1 MKFFLDTAN
10 LADIRWATQAGLIDG
25 ITTNPTL
32 LARSAG
38 DVEPN
43 DVLKEI
49 CSLVDGPVSAEVVA
63 LDTAGMYAEGR
74 ELARL
79 ADNIVVKIPMLEE
92 GMVAVRRL
100 SADGIKVN
108 VTLAFSSVQCLIAA
122 KAGATYVSPF
132 LGRLD
137 DVGEDGMAVIRET
150 RTIFDNYGYET
161 EILAASIR
169 HPRHVAEAAMLGAD
183 AATMPTDV
191 LKKLLLHPLTDRG
204 LDQFLNDWSK
214 LAAARSKVTT

>member
-1 MKFFLDTAN
+1 MKFFLDTAD
-10 LADIRWATQAGLIDG
+10 LSQIRWAAQAGLIDG

-32 LARSAG
+32 LSKVAG
-38 DVEPN
+38 DLEPR
-43 DVLKEI
+43 DVLKEV

-63 LDTAGMYAEGR
+63 VETDAMYQEGR
-74 ELARL
+74 ELAQI
-79 ADNIVVKIPMLEE
+79 AENIVVKIPMIED

-100 SADGIKVN
+100 VTEGVKVN
-108 VTLAFSSVQCLIAA
+108 VTLCFSSVQCLVAA

-137 DVGEDGMAVIRET
+137 DIGHDGMEVIREA
-150 RTIFDNYGYET
+150 RVIFDNYGIET

-169 HPRHVAEAAMLGAD
+169 HPLHVTQAAMIGAD
-183 AATMPTDV
+183 VATMPPEV
-191 LKKLLLHPLTDRG
+191 LRKLLLHPLTDRG

-214 LAAARSKVTT
+214 LVARAKVNA

>member
-1 MKFFLDTAN
+1 MKFFLDTAS
-10 LADIRWATQAGLIDG
+10 LADIRWAVRAGLIDG

-32 LARSAG
+32 LAKAAG
-38 DVEPN
+38 DVDRT

-49 CSLVDGPVSAEVVA
+49 CSLVDGPVSAEVVGVEGEA
-63 LDTAGMYAEGR
+63 MYREGR

-79 ADNIVVKIPMLEE
+79 ADNIVVKIPMIEE
-92 GMVAVRRL
+92 GLPAVRRL
-100 SADGIKVN
+100 VADGVRVN
-108 VTLAFSSVQCLIAA
+108 VTLCFSSVQCLIAA

-137 DVGEDGMAVIRET
+137 DVGQDGMDVIRET
-150 RTIFDNYGYET
+150 RQIFDNYAIET
-161 EILAASIR
+161 ELLAASIR

-183 AATMPTDV
+183 IATMPTEV

-204 LDQFLNDWSK
+204 LDRFLNDWSK
-214 LAAARSKVTT
+214 LAARTKVNV

>member
-1 MKFFLDTAN
+1 MKFFLDTAD
-10 LADIRWATQAGLIDG
+10 LGDIRWASHAGLIDG
-25 ITTNPTL
+25 VTTNPTL
-32 LARSAG
+32 LSKSAG
-38 DVEPN
+38 DVEPT

-63 LDTAGMYAEGR
+63 VDADGMYSEGR
-74 ELARL
+74 ELAKL
-79 ADNIVVKIPMLEE
+79 ADNIVVKVPMLEE
-92 GMVAVRRL
+92 GMVATGRL
-100 SADGIKVN
+100 VADGIKVN
-108 VTLAFSSVQCLIAA
+108 VTLAFSSVQCLLAA

-137 DVGEDGMAVIRET
+137 DIGHDSMDIVREA
-150 RTIFDNYGYET
+150 RIMFDNYGLET

-169 HPRHVAEAAMLGAD
+169 HPRHVAEAAMVGAD
-183 AATMPTDV
+183 VATMPTAV

-214 LAAARSKVTT
+214 LVSRSKVNA

>member
-1 MKFFLDTAN
+1 MKFFLDTAD
-10 LADIRWATQAGLIDG
+10 LGDIRWASQTGLIDG
-25 ITTNPTL
+25 VTTNPTL
-32 LARSAG
+32 LSKSAG
-38 DVEPN
+38 DVEPT

-63 LDTAGMYAEGR
+63 VDADGMYSEGR
-74 ELARL
+74 ELAKL
-79 ADNIVVKIPMLEE
+79 ADNIVVKVPMLEE
-92 GMVAVRRL
+92 GMVATGRL
-100 SADGIKVN
+100 VADGIKVN
-108 VTLAFSSVQCLIAA
+108 VTLAFSSVQCLLAA

-137 DVGEDGMAVIRET
+137 DIGHDSMDIVREA
-150 RTIFDNYGYET
+150 RLMFDNYGLET

-169 HPRHVAEAAMLGAD
+169 HPRHVAEAAMVGAD
-183 AATMPTDV
+183 VATMPTTV

-214 LAAARSKVTT
+214 LVARSKVNA

>member
-1 MKFFLDTAN
+1 MKFFLDTAD
-10 LADIRWATQAGLIDG
+10 LGEIRWASQAGLIDG
-25 ITTNPTL
+25 VTTNPTL
-32 LARSAG
+32 LSKSAG
-38 DVEPN
+38 DVEPT

-63 LDTAGMYAEGR
+63 VDAEGMYSEGR
-74 ELARL
+74 ELAKL
-79 ADNIVVKIPMLEE
+79 ADNIVVKVPMLEE
-92 GMVAVRRL
+92 GMVATGRL
-100 SADGIKVN
+100 VADGIKVN
-108 VTLAFSSVQCLIAA
+108 VTLAFSSVQCLLAA

-137 DVGEDGMAVIRET
+137 DIGHDSMDIVREA
-150 RTIFDNYGYET
+150 RLMFDNYGLET

-169 HPRHVAEAAMLGAD
+169 HPRHVAEAAMVGAD
-183 AATMPTDV
+183 VATMPTTV

-214 LAAARSKVTT
+214 LVARSKVNA